1 MSKSK
6 KTPEQEEETKGKAP
20 AAPEED
26 PKPAEETP
34 KDGKSEEKPAEESP
48 KDKGNPAEKPSEEKA
63 EEAEEP
69 EKPDEKSEEK
79 PNEEEDSEGD
89 EQPKEDP
96 AKDPAAPAGEPSD
109 REAQLQ
115 AELLEARGQLAAYAA
130 GVDPAKVG
138 DAVILA
144 TAEAQK
150 EGDLTEAG
158 VTKAMANVLKR
169 HPEWKA
175 SGADGK
181 KASTGGFKLGADP
194 DKNSGGKKAG
204 DKSSGNSKRWNRYK

>member
-20 AAPEED
+20 ADPED
-26 PKPAEETP
+26 DKNPAEETP
-34 KDGKSEEKPAEESP
+34 EDNQSEEKPAEETP
-48 KDKGNPAEKPSEEKA
+48 DDKGG
-63 EEAEEP
+63 
-69 EKPDEKSEEK
+69 SEEK
-79 PNEEEDSEGD
+79 PEDAGDPEKGEETPEDK
-89 EQPKEDP
+89 EQPKDDP
-96 AKDPAAPAGEPSD
+96 EKAPAAAPTDEVSE

-115 AELLEARGQLAAYAA
+115 TELLEARSQLAAYAA
-130 GVDPAKVG
+130 GLDPAKIG

-175 SGADGK
+175 SGGDGK
-181 KASTGGFKLGADP
+181 KSGSGGFKLGADP
-194 DKNSGGKKAG
+194 DKASGGKKSG
-204 DKSSGNSKRWNRYK
+204 GKSGGNTKRWNRYK

>member
-34 KDGKSEEKPAEESP
+34 KDGKPEEKPAEESP
-48 KDKGNPAEKPSEEKA
+48 KDKGNPAEKPSEEKP
-63 EEAEEP
+63 EDTEDP
-69 EKPDEKSEEK
+69 EKDEET
-79 PNEEEDSEGD
+79 PEDK
-89 EQPKEDP
+89 EQPKDDP
-96 AKDPAAPAGEPSD
+96 EKAPAAAPTNEVSE

-115 AELLEARGQLAAYAA
+115 TELLEARGQLAAYAA
-130 GVDPAKVG
+130 GVDPSKVG

-175 SGADGK
+175 SGGDGK
-181 KASTGGFKLGADP
+181 KSGSGGFKLGADP
-194 DKNSGGKKAG
+194 DKASNGKKSGGK
-204 DKSSGNSKRWNRYK
+204 SNGNTKRWNRYK

>member
-6 KTPEQEEETKGKAP
+6 KTPEQEEETKGKTP

-34 KDGKSEEKPAEESP
+34 KDGKPEEKPAEETP
-48 KDKGNPAEKPSEEKA
+48 EDKGNPEEKPSK
-63 EEAEEP
+63 
-69 EKPDEKSEEK
+69 EKPEDAEDPKKDEEK
-79 PNEEEDSEGD
+79 PAEEKPEDE
-89 EQPKEDP
+89 EQPKDDP
-96 AKDPAAPAGEPSD
+96 AKDPAPAATGSEGSE
-109 REAQLQ
+109 REAQLE

-130 GVDPAKVG
+130 GVDPSKVG

-175 SGADGK
+175 SGSDGK
-181 KASTGGFKLGADP
+181 KSGAGGFKLGADP
-194 DKNSGGKKAG
+194 DKSSGGKKSG
-204 DKSSGNSKRWNRYK
+204 DKSVGNSKRWNRFK

>member
-6 KTPEQEEETKGKAP
+6 KTPEQEEETKGKAT

-34 KDGKSEEKPAEESP
+34 EDGKPEEKPSEETPS
-48 KDKGNPAEKPSEEKA
+48 DKGDPEEKPSEEKP
-63 EEAEEP
+63 EETEDPKKDEETP
-69 EKPDEKSEEK
+69 EEK
-79 PNEEEDSEGD
+79 
-89 EQPKEDP
+89 EQPKDDP
-96 AKDPAAPAGEPSD
+96 EKAPAAAPTDEVSE
-109 REAQLQ
+109 RETQLQ
-115 AELLEARGQLAAYAA
+115 TELLEARGRLAAYAA
-130 GVDPAKVG
+130 GVDPSKVG

-175 SGADGK
+175 SGSDGK
-181 KASTGGFKLGADP
+181 KTNAGGFKLGADP
-194 DKNSGGKKAG
+194 DKSTGGKKSG
-204 DKSSGNSKRWNRYK
+204 DKSGGNSKRWNRYK

>member
-6 KTPEQEEETKGKAP
+6 KTPEQEEETKGKAT

-26 PKPAEETP
+26 PKPAEEDPKPVEETP
-34 KDGKSEEKPAEESP
+34 KDGKPEEKPTEKTPDDKGGSEEKPAEEKPEDAEDP
-48 KDKGNPAEKPSEEKA
+48 KKD
-63 EEAEEP
+63 
-69 EKPDEKSEEK
+69 EEK
-79 PNEEEDSEGD
+79 PEDA
-89 EQPKEDP
+89 EQPKDDP
-96 AKDPAAPAGEPSD
+96 AKDPAPAATGSEGSE
-109 REAQLQ
+109 REAQLK
-115 AELLEARGQLAAYAA
+115 AELLETRGQLAAYAA
-130 GVDPAKVG
+130 GVDPSKVG

-175 SGADGK
+175 SGSDGK
-181 KASTGGFKLGADP
+181 KSGAGGFKLGADP
-194 DKNSGGKKAG
+194 DKSSGGKKTG
-204 DKSSGNSKRWNRYK
+204 DKSGGNSKRWNRFK

>member
-34 KDGKSEEKPAEESP
+34 TDNPSEEKPAEEKP
-48 KDKGNPAEKPSEEKA
+48 EDKGG
-63 EEAEEP
+63 
-69 EKPDEKSEEK
+69 SEEK
-79 PNEEEDSEGD
+79 PAEEKPDVAEDPKKDEEKPEEEKPEDA
-89 EQPKEDP
+89 EQPKDDP
-96 AKDPAAPAGEPSD
+96 AKAPAAPTDEVSE

-115 AELLEARGQLAAYAA
+115 TELLEARGQLAAYAA
-130 GVDPAKVG
+130 GVDPSKVG

-158 VTKAMANVLKR
+158 VTKAMDNVLKR

-175 SGADGK
+175 SGSDGK
-181 KASTGGFKLGADP
+181 KSGSGGFKLGADP
-194 DKNSGGKKAG
+194 DKAGNGKKSGGK
-204 DKSSGNSKRWNRYK
+204 SNGNTKRWNRYK

>member
-34 KDGKSEEKPAEESP
+34 KDNPSEEKPAEEKP
-48 KDKGNPAEKPSEEKA
+48 EDKGG
-63 EEAEEP
+63 
-69 EKPDEKSEEK
+69 SEEK
-79 PNEEEDSEGD
+79 PAEEKPEDAED
-89 EQPKEDP
+89 PKKDEETPEDKEQPKDDP
-96 AKDPAAPAGEPSD
+96 EKAPAAAPTNEVSE

-115 AELLEARGQLAAYAA
+115 TELLEARGQLAAYAA
-130 GVDPAKVG
+130 GVDPSKVG

-158 VTKAMANVLKR
+158 VTKAMSNVLKR

-175 SGADGK
+175 SGGDGK
-181 KASTGGFKLGADP
+181 KSGSGGFKLGADP
-194 DKNSGGKKAG
+194 DKAGNGKKTGGK
-204 DKSSGNSKRWNRYK
+204 SNGNTKRWNRYK

>member
-6 KTPEQEEETKGKAP
+6 KIPEQEEDTKGKAN

-26 PKPAEETP
+26 SKPAEETP
-34 KDGKSEEKPAEESP
+34 KDGNPEEKPAEDTP
-48 KDKGNPAEKPSEEKA
+48 KDKGAPEEKPSEEKPEDA
-63 EEAEEP
+63 EDP
-69 EKPDEKSEEK
+69 KDDE
-79 PNEEEDSEGD
+79 
-89 EQPKEDP
+89 EQPADEDKPADEDQPKDDP
-96 AKDPAAPAGEPSD
+96 AKAPAATGSEGSE
-109 REAQLQ
+109 REAQLE

-130 GVDPAKVG
+130 GVDPSKVG

-175 SGADGK
+175 SGSDGK
-181 KASTGGFKLGADP
+181 KSGAGGFKLGADP
-194 DKNSGGKKAG
+194 DKSSGGKKTDG
-204 DKSSGNSKRWNRYK
+204 KPGGNSKRWNRFK

>member
-6 KTPEQEEETKGKAP
+6 KTPEQEEETKGKTP

-34 KDGKSEEKPAEESP
+34 KDGKPEEKPAEETP
-48 KDKGNPAEKPSEEKA
+48 EDKGNPEEKPSEEKPEAA
-63 EEAEEP
+63 EDP
-69 EKPDEKSEEK
+69 KKDEEK
-79 PNEEEDSEGD
+79 PAEEKPEDE
-89 EQPKEDP
+89 EQPKG
-96 AKDPAAPAGEPSD
+96 DPAADPASAATGSEGSE
-109 REAQLQ
+109 REAQLE

-130 GVDPAKVG
+130 GVDPSKVG

-175 SGADGK
+175 SGSNGK
-181 KASTGGFKLGADP
+181 KSGAGGFKLGADP
-194 DKNSGGKKAG
+194 DKSSGG
-204 DKSSGNSKRWNRYK
+204 DKSGGNSKRWNRFK

>member
-6 KTPEQEEETKGKAP
+6 KTPEQEEETVEKKQP
-20 AAPEED
+20 EAAED
-26 PKPAEETP
+26 KPAEETP
-34 KDGKSEEKPAEESP
+34 KDVKPEEKPTEEKPEDKGDSEEKPAEDKQEEE
-48 KDKGNPAEKPSEEKA
+48 KETDKGDDNP
-63 EEAEEP
+63 
-69 EKPDEKSEEK
+69 
-79 PNEEEDSEGD
+79 EDKKTEDG

-96 AKDPAAPAGEPSD
+96 VEAPAAPAGEASE

-130 GVDPAKVG
+130 GVDPAKIG

-175 SGADGK
+175 SGSDGK
-181 KASTGGFKLGADP
+181 KPGSGGFKLGADP
-194 DKNSGGKKAG
+194 DKSSNGKKSGGKSG
-204 DKSSGNSKRWNRYK
+204 GNSKRWNRFK

>member
-6 KTPEQEEETKGKAP
+6 KTPEQEEETKGKATTV
-20 AAPEED
+20 PEEVS
-26 PKPAEETP
+26 KPAEETP
-34 KDGKSEEKPAEESP
+34 KDEKPEEKPTEERPDDKGGSKEKPAEE
-48 KDKGNPAEKPSEEKA
+48 KP
-63 EEAEEP
+63 EEAEDPEKDEETPENEEQPKDEP
-69 EKPDEKSEEK
+69 EK
-79 PNEEEDSEGD
+79 
-89 EQPKEDP
+89 
-96 AKDPAAPAGEPSD
+96 APAAPTDEVSG

-115 AELLEARGQLAAYAA
+115 TELLEARGKLAAYAA
-130 GVDPAKVG
+130 GVDPSKVG

-175 SGADGK
+175 SGSDGK
-181 KASTGGFKLGADP
+181 KSGAGGFKLGADP
-194 DKNSGGKKAG
+194 DKSSGGKKSG
-204 DKSSGNSKRWNRYK
+204 DKSGGNSKRWNRFK

>member
-34 KDGKSEEKPAEESP
+34 KDGKPEEKPAEETP
-48 KDKGNPAEKPSEEKA
+48 EDKGTPEEKPSEEK
-63 EEAEEP
+63 P
-69 EKPDEKSEEK
+69 EDSEDPKKDEEK
-79 PNEEEDSEGD
+79 PAEEKPEDA
-89 EQPKEDP
+89 EQPKDDP
-96 AKDPAAPAGEPSD
+96 AKDPAPAAAGSEGSE
-109 REAQLQ
+109 REAQLE

-130 GVDPAKVG
+130 GVDPSKVG

-175 SGADGK
+175 SGSDGK
-181 KASTGGFKLGADP
+181 KSGAGGFKLGADP
-194 DKNSGGKKAG
+194 DKSSGGKKPG
-204 DKSSGNSKRWNRYK
+204 DKSGGNSKRWNRFK

>member
-6 KTPEQEEETKGKAP
+6 KTPEQEEETVEKGKAP
-20 AAPEED
+20 AAPED
-26 PKPAEETP
+26 DKDSPAEETP
-34 KDGKSEEKPAEESP
+34 KDGKPEEKPAEETPDDKGGSEEKPAEEKPEDAEDP
-48 KDKGNPAEKPSEEKA
+48 KKDEETPDDK
-63 EEAEEP
+63 
-69 EKPDEKSEEK
+69 
-79 PNEEEDSEGD
+79 
-89 EQPKEDP
+89 EQPKDDP
-96 AKDPAAPAGEPSD
+96 EKAPAAAPTNEVSE

-115 AELLEARGQLAAYAA
+115 TELLEARGQLAAYAA
-130 GVDPAKVG
+130 GVDPSKVG

-175 SGADGK
+175 SGGDGK
-181 KASTGGFKLGADP
+181 KSGSGGFKLGADP
-194 DKNSGGKKAG
+194 DKAGNGKKSGGK
-204 DKSSGNSKRWNRYK
+204 SNGNTKRWNRYK

>member
-34 KDGKSEEKPAEESP
+34 KDGKPEEKPAEETP
-48 KDKGNPAEKPSEEKA
+48 EDKGNPEEKPSEEKPEDA
-63 EEAEEP
+63 EDP
-69 EKPDEKSEEK
+69 KKDEEK
-79 PNEEEDSEGD
+79 PAEEKPEDE
-89 EQPKEDP
+89 EQPKDDP
-96 AKDPAAPAGEPSD
+96 APAATSSEGSE
-109 REAQLQ
+109 REAQLE

-130 GVDPAKVG
+130 GVDPSKVG

-175 SGADGK
+175 SGSDGK
-181 KASTGGFKLGADP
+181 KSSAGGFKLGADP
-194 DKNSGGKKAG
+194 DKSSGGKKSG
-204 DKSSGNSKRWNRYK
+204 DKSGGNSKRWNRFK

>member
-34 KDGKSEEKPAEESP
+34 KDNPSEEKPAEEKP
-48 KDKGNPAEKPSEEKA
+48 EDKGG
-63 EEAEEP
+63 
-69 EKPDEKSEEK
+69 SEEK
-79 PNEEEDSEGD
+79 PAEKKPEDAEDPKKDEETPEDK
-89 EQPKEDP
+89 EQPKDDSEK
-96 AKDPAAPAGEPSD
+96 APAAAPTNEVSE

-115 AELLEARGQLAAYAA
+115 TELLEARGQLAAYAA
-130 GVDPAKVG
+130 GVDPSKVG

-175 SGADGK
+175 SGGDGK
-181 KASTGGFKLGADP
+181 KSGSGGFKLGADP
-194 DKNSGGKKAG
+194 DKAGNGKKSGGK
-204 DKSSGNSKRWNRYK
+204 SNGNTKRWNRYK

>member
-34 KDGKSEEKPAEESP
+34 KDGKPEEKPAEETP
-48 KDKGNPAEKPSEEKA
+48 EDKGNPEEKPSEEKPEDA
-63 EEAEEP
+63 EDP
-69 EKPDEKSEEK
+69 KKDEEK
-79 PNEEEDSEGD
+79 PAEEKPEDE
-89 EQPKEDP
+89 EQPKDDP
-96 AKDPAAPAGEPSD
+96 AKDPAPAATGSEGSE
-109 REAQLQ
+109 REAQLE

-130 GVDPAKVG
+130 GVDPSKVG

-175 SGADGK
+175 SGSDGK
-181 KASTGGFKLGADP
+181 KSGAGGFKLGADP
-194 DKNSGGKKAG
+194 DKSSGGKKSG
-204 DKSSGNSKRWNRYK
+204 DKSGGKSKRWNRFK

>member
-1 MSKSK
+1 M
-6 KTPEQEEETKGKAP
+6 
-20 AAPEED
+20 
-26 PKPAEETP
+26 
-34 KDGKSEEKPAEESP
+34 
-48 KDKGNPAEKPSEEKA
+48 
-63 EEAEEP
+63 
-69 EKPDEKSEEK
+69 
-79 PNEEEDSEGD
+79 
-89 EQPKEDP
+89 
-96 AKDPAAPAGEPSD
+96 
-109 REAQLQ
+109 
-115 AELLEARGQLAAYAA
+115 
-130 GVDPAKVG
+130 
-138 DAVILA
+138 ILA

>member
-6 KTPEQEEETKGKAP
+6 KTPEQEEETKGKAT

-34 KDGKSEEKPAEESP
+34 KDGKPEEKPAAEPPEDKGNPEEKPSEEKPEDAEDPKKDEEKPAEE
-48 KDKGNPAEKPSEEKA
+48 KPE
-63 EEAEEP
+63 
-69 EKPDEKSEEK
+69 DE
-79 PNEEEDSEGD
+79 
-89 EQPKEDP
+89 EQPEDDP
-96 AKDPAAPAGEPSD
+96 AKDPAPAATGSEGSE
-109 REAQLQ
+109 REAQLE

-130 GVDPAKVG
+130 GVDPSKVG

-175 SGADGK
+175 SGSDGK
-181 KASTGGFKLGADP
+181 KSNTGGFKLGADP
-194 DKNSGGKKAG
+194 DKAGSGKKTG
-204 DKSSGNSKRWNRYK
+204 DKANANSKRWNRYK

>member
-6 KTPEQEEETKGKAP
+6 KTPEQEEETKDKAP

-34 KDGKSEEKPAEESP
+34 KDGKPEEKPAEETP
-48 KDKGNPAEKPSEEKA
+48 EDKGNPEEKPSEEKPEDA
-63 EEAEEP
+63 EDP
-69 EKPDEKSEEK
+69 EKDEET
-79 PNEEEDSEGD
+79 PEDK
-89 EQPKEDP
+89 EQPKEDDP
-96 AKDPAAPAGEPSD
+96 EKSPAAAPTDEVSE

-115 AELLEARGQLAAYAA
+115 NELLEARSQLAAYTA
-130 GVDPAKVG
+130 GVDPSKIG

-175 SGADGK
+175 SGSDGK
-181 KASTGGFKLGADP
+181 KSGTGGFKLGADP
-194 DKNSGGKKAG
+194 DKSSGGKKSG
-204 DKSSGNSKRWNRYK
+204 DKSGGNSKRWNRFK

>member
-20 AAPEED
+20 VSPEED

-34 KDGKSEEKPAEESP
+34 QDDKPEEKPTEGKTEDKGVSEEKPAEEKPEDAEDP
-48 KDKGNPAEKPSEEKA
+48 KKD
-63 EEAEEP
+63 
-69 EKPDEKSEEK
+69 EEK
-79 PNEEEDSEGD
+79 PEDG
-89 EQPKEDP
+89 EQPNEDDP
-96 AKDPAAPAGEPSD
+96 EKAPAAPTDEVSE
-109 REAQLQ
+109 REAQLES
-115 AELLEARGQLAAYAA
+115 ELLEARSQLAAYAA
-130 GVDPAKVG
+130 GVDPSKIG

-150 EGDLTEAG
+150 EGDLTQAG

-175 SGADGK
+175 SGGDGK
-181 KASTGGFKLGADP
+181 KSGAGGFKLGADP
-194 DKNSGGKKAG
+194 DKSSGSKKSG
-204 DKSSGNSKRWNRYK
+204 DKSGSNSKRWNRFK

>member
-34 KDGKSEEKPAEESP
+34 KDNPSEEKPAEEKP
-48 KDKGNPAEKPSEEKA
+48 EDTGNPEEKPSEEKP
-63 EEAEEP
+63 EEAEDP
-69 EKPDEKSEEK
+69 KKDEEK
-79 PNEEEDSEGD
+79 PAEEKPEDA
-89 EQPKEDP
+89 EQPKDDP
-96 AKDPAAPAGEPSD
+96 AKAPVTGSKGSE
-109 REAQLQ
+109 REAQLE

-130 GVDPAKVG
+130 GVDPSKVG

-175 SGADGK
+175 AGGDGK
-181 KASTGGFKLGADP
+181 KSNTGGFKLGADP
-194 DKNSGGKKAG
+194 DKNSGSKKAG

>member
-34 KDGKSEEKPAEESP
+34 KDGKPEEKPAEETP
-48 KDKGNPAEKPSEEKA
+48 EDKGNPEEKPSEEKPEDA
-63 EEAEEP
+63 EDP
-69 EKPDEKSEEK
+69 KKDEEK
-79 PNEEEDSEGD
+79 PAEEKPEDE
-89 EQPKEDP
+89 EPPKDDP
-96 AKDPAAPAGEPSD
+96 AKDPAPAATGSEGSE
-109 REAQLQ
+109 REAQLE

-130 GVDPAKVG
+130 GVDPSKVG

-175 SGADGK
+175 SGSDGK
-181 KASTGGFKLGADP
+181 KSGAGGFKLGADP
-194 DKNSGGKKAG
+194 DKSSGGKKSG
-204 DKSSGNSKRWNRYK
+204 DKSGGNSKRWNRFK

>member
-6 KTPEQEEETKGKAP
+6 KTPEREEETKGKAP

-34 KDGKSEEKPAEESP
+34 KDGKPEEKPAEETP
-48 KDKGNPAEKPSEEKA
+48 EDKGNPEEKPSEEKPEDA
-63 EEAEEP
+63 EDP
-69 EKPDEKSEEK
+69 KKDEEK
-79 PNEEEDSEGD
+79 PAEEKPEDE
-89 EQPKEDP
+89 EQPKDDP
-96 AKDPAAPAGEPSD
+96 AKDPAPAATGSEGSG
-109 REAQLQ
+109 REAQLE

-130 GVDPAKVG
+130 GVDPSKVG

-175 SGADGK
+175 AGGDGK
-181 KASTGGFKLGADP
+181 KSGAGGFKLGADP
-194 DKNSGGKKAG
+194 DKSSGGKKSG
-204 DKSSGNSKRWNRYK
+204 DKSGGNSKRWNRFK

>member
-34 KDGKSEEKPAEESP
+34 KDGKPEEKPAEETP
-48 KDKGNPAEKPSEEKA
+48 EDKGNPEEKPSEEKPEDA
-63 EEAEEP
+63 EDPKKDEETT
-69 EKPDEKSEEK
+69 
-79 PNEEEDSEGD
+79 EDK
-89 EQPKEDP
+89 EQPKDDP
-96 AKDPAAPAGEPSD
+96 EKATAAAPTNEVSE

-115 AELLEARGQLAAYAA
+115 TELLEARGQLAAYAA
-130 GVDPAKVG
+130 GVDPSKAG

-175 SGADGK
+175 SGSDGK
-181 KASTGGFKLGADP
+181 KSGAGGFKLGADP
-194 DKNSGGKKAG
+194 DKSSGGKKSG
-204 DKSSGNSKRWNRYK
+204 DKSGGNSKRWNRFK